1 MPNMLK
7 TWWTP
12 PITSALVFPVCGLGG
27 GGTLGGP
34 GGGEGGIVGGGGD
47 AAGHA
52 GNARHKATAVRTP
65 GDCEAPSCCEA
76 RSFPHKMASSHV
88 PLRNGKLPSK
98 NGQHSF
104 PASFGC
110 AKDCGSDSKREC

>member
-47 AAGHA
+47 AVGHA
-52 GNARHKATAVRTP
+52 GNARHKATAVRSLATGFGGP
-65 GDCEAPSCCEA
+65 CPTKFPSENGKSC
-76 RSFPHKMASSHV
+76 RQKMASC
-88 PLRNGKLPSK
+88 
-98 NGQHSF
+98 Q
-104 PASFGC
+104 
-110 AKDCGSDSKREC
+110 